1 MIAVH
6 KNYVRSQDNTCII
19 AGLNASGKLW
29 LVAMCGIS
37 VHQKST
43 ATILPDMLVTTYNKK
58 NDLKR
63 EVDMF
68 EFLKAGGFLMLPI
81 LICSVI
87 ALAIVIE
94 RFLTLKPRNIVPE
107 NIISKA
113 HKLAAGSQTPSKKE
127 IANIRNSSLIGK
139 VLAAGLESSQL
150 PRHIMKENLEETGRH
165 VAHEMDKYMTTL
177 GTIAAVTPLLGLLG
191 TVVGMIEVF
200 SVITKLGVG
209 SPADLAGGISTAL
222 ITTAAGISV
231 AVPALIFHRYFK
243 GKINDYVVRMEQEA
257 LKLVELASEK
267 LRPSPVSTTT
277 AKRPPVRRSPATPNA
292 KSGGSSR

>member
-1 MIAVH
+1 
-6 KNYVRSQDNTCII
+6 
-19 AGLNASGKLW
+19 
-29 LVAMCGIS
+29 
-37 VHQKST
+37 
-43 ATILPDMLVTTYNKK
+43 
-58 NDLKR
+58 
-63 EVDMF
+63 MF

-94 RFLTLKPRNIVPE
+94 RFITLKARNIIPE

-113 HKLAAGSQTPSKKE
+113 HKIAASGQAPDKKD
-127 IANIRNSSLIGK
+127 IDSIRKSSLVGK

-165 VAHEMDKYMTTL
+165 VAHEMDKYMTAL
-177 GTIAAVTPLLGLLG
+177 GTIASVTPLLGLLG

-209 SPADLAGGISTAL
+209 SPSDLAGGISTAL

-231 AVPALIFHRYFK
+231 AVPSLIFHRYFK
-243 GKINDYVVRMEQEA
+243 GRINDYVVRMEQEA

-267 LRPSPVSTTT
+267 LRPSPVSSTK
-277 AKRPPVRRSPATPNA
+277 AKPPVRRRPAPSA
-292 KSGGSSR
+292 SGGSAG